1 MEQRERE
8 TAKRGKKGLGG
19 LLITTQLIKLVEVLC
34 VIRSGNIH
42 MVIRVSVEVVRN
54 VNPGDNSSWL
64 RESKD
69 PSKNIMR
76 QVLLQRKIMCLDMI
90 DKFVRNL
97 RDKISL

>member
-8 TAKRGKKGLGG
+8 TAERGKKGLGR

-69 PSKNIMR
+69 LFPAPVRDESDKFIKNI
-76 QVLLQRKIMCLDMI
+76 
-90 DKFVRNL
+90 
-97 RDKISL
+97 RDQ